1 MLWGLEQ
8 LRTAQNVLNVHS
20 CDFVWPEI
28 QVGHRMNYEDLHACR
43 WARHFEQHIGTSLDV
58 CGLLRARDFQN
69 AWIHPL
75 KDQVVKA
82 EIDRHLIIY
91 NIIYRYI

>member
-1 MLWGLEQ
+1 MYTVVTLCGQ
-8 LRTAQNVLNVHS
+8 K
-20 CDFVWPEI
+20 F

-82 EIDRHLIIY
+82 EIDHHLIIY
-91 NIIYRYI
+91 KLYIYIYLIRLS